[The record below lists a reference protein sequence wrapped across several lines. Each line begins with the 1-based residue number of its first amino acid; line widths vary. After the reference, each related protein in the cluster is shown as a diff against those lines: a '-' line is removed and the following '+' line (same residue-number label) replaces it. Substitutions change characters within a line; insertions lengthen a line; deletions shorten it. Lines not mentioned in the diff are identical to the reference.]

1 MVVTI
6 VWMHNWISLI
16 LAVAS
21 LFIVILFLFF
31 CTCLE
36 KKKKPTHFYI
46 IDEKGIK
53 RDSVKNDFVG
63 ASPCNLNLFRRFSG
77 TTEPEHIF
85 TSKNLPFYSIN
96 NEKGHSSD
104 LVDSIETT
112 KSFDNLV
119 LQFDGSDVPLTC
131 RDELRS
137 CVSVE
142 SLNSFYSAHP
152 STIARGTSRESFC
165 SLISE

>member
-16 LAVAS
+16 LAVVS

-36 KKKKPTHFYI
+36 KKKEPTHFYI
-46 IDEKGIK
+46 IDEKGIR
-53 RDSVKNDFVG
+53 RDNVKNELVG
-63 ASPCNLNLFRRFSG
+63 ASPCNLNLFRRFSL
-77 TTEPEHIF
+77 TSEPEHIF

-96 NEKGHSSD
+96 NETGHSSKD
-104 LVDSIETT
+104 LVDSMETT

-119 LQFDGSDVPLTC
+119 LQFDGSDLPLTY

-137 CVSVE
+137 C
-142 SLNSFYSAHP
+142 AHP
-152 STIARGTSRESFC
+152 STITRGTSRESFC